1 MLNSSSTLAVK
12 RCKTMEI
19 AMPHDVTL
27 SVLPY
32 KKEANAFRVLPD
44 IEAAFS
50 DVQNKVTSLANEK
63 IPLTETHSLSFRRK
77 VDCAKVISSIFLSK
91 YGFSKIPSGR
101 DFYQRSK
108 Q

>member
-19 AMPHDVTL
+19 AMPHDLPL
-27 SVLPY
+27 SVLPF
-32 KKEANAFRVLPD
+32 KKEANAFRALLN
-44 IEAAFS
+44 IEAAIS
-50 DVQNKVTSLANEK
+50 DAQNKVASLANEP
-63 IPLTETHSLSFRRK
+63 IELTETHSLTFKRK
-77 VDCAKVISSIFLSK
+77 VDCAKVTSTIILSK
-91 YGFSKIPSGR
+91 CGFSENPSRR

>member
-19 AMPHDVTL
+19 AMPHDLPL

-32 KKEANAFRVLPD
+32 KKEAKTFRVLPD
-44 IEAAFS
+44 IKAAFS
-50 DVQNKVTSLANEK
+50 DAQNKVASFANEPIK
-63 IPLTETHSLSFRRK
+63 LTETHSLSFKRK
-77 VDCAKVISSIFLSK
+77 VDCAKVISPTFLSK
-91 YGFSKIPSGR
+91 YGYSEIPSRR

>member
-19 AMPHDVTL
+19 AMPHDL
-27 SVLPY
+27 PMSVLPY
-32 KKEANAFRVLPD
+32 KKEAKTFRVLPD
-44 IEAAFS
+44 IEAVFS
-50 DVQNKVTSLANEK
+50 GAQNKIVSLANEP
-63 IPLTETHSLSFRRK
+63 IELTEKHSLSFKRK
-77 VDCAKVISSIFLSK
+77 VDCAKVTSPTFLSK
-91 YGFSKIPSGR
+91 YGFSEIPSRR